1 MAPAILFT
9 SVLLSLAFAVYGLN
23 TLYLTLAARKYRT
36 QSAPLPANRPRVAI
50 HLPIYNE
57 FYVVGRLL
65 DSCVHA
71 AKDYGSE
78 LVGIY
83 VLDDSTDET
92 SSEIDRIVSNYS
104 SQGYQMKVVRRGS
117 RRGFKAGALQAGLSE
132 TAEKYVAVLDADFV
146 LPSGFLE
153 RTVAILEANP
163 DVGFVQAKW
172 GHLDRGHNV
181 VTQSLA
187 IGVDAHFL
195 LEQTG
200 RNGNGFLMNFN
211 GSAGV
216 LRASAIR
223 EAGGWASD
231 TLAED
236 LDLSYRLQLRGYRGV
251 YLNDLEVPG
260 ELPPTIAGMKRQQGR
275 WARGSIQ
282 AAKKLMGK
290 ISRSDKLS
298 VRQKVEAGIHL
309 TYYMVHPL
317 MVASFLLAVAAT
329 FLSVDVIRYAV
340 DISIPATFFMGGAG
354 GAMMMVQVVPWVVF
368 STLVVLST
376 FSVVLYCIQAIR
388 VQRLGL
394 IENVREIILL
404 VVLGYG
410 ISISNSV
417 QALGGLFSQ
426 RTGTFSRTP
435 KYAIEGR
442 GQTWEGKK
450 YQISS
455 RGTMALELS
464 AAVLAGAAFVYGV
477 VTSNFGI
484 LPVLAVYL
492 LGYSFVLY
500 LTLYQE
506 IKSKGTPDR

>member
-1 MAPAILFT
+1 
-9 SVLLSLAFAVYGLN
+9 
-23 TLYLTLAARKYRT
+23 
-36 QSAPLPANRPRVAI
+36 Q
-50 HLPIYNE
+50 
-57 FYVVGRLL
+57 
-65 DSCVHA
+65 
-71 AKDYGSE
+71 
-78 LVGIY
+78 
-83 VLDDSTDET
+83 
-92 SSEIDRIVSNYS
+92 
-104 SQGYQMKVVRRGS
+104 
-117 RRGFKAGALQAGLSE
+117 GFKAGALQAGLSE
-132 TAEKYVAVLDADFV
+132 TVEKYVAVLDADFV
-146 LPSGFLE
+146 LPTGFLE

-223 EAGGWASD
+223 EAGGWAPD

-236 LDLSYRLQLRGYRGV
+236 LDLSYRLQLKGYRGV

-275 WARGSIQ
+275 WARGSLQ
-282 AAKKLMGK
+282 AAKKLMGR
-290 ISRSDKLS
+290 ISTSDKLS
-298 VRQKVEAGIHL
+298 IRQKVEAGIHL
-309 TYYMVHPL
+309 TYYIVHPL

-340 DISIPATFFMGGAG
+340 DVSIPSVSFMGVAG
-354 GAMMMVQVVPWVVF
+354 GAMMIFQVVPWVVF
-368 STLVVLST
+368 SSLVVLST
-376 FSVVLYCIQAIR
+376 FSVLLYCIQAIR
-388 VQRLGL
+388 VQRLRL
-394 IENVREIILL
+394 VENVKEVILL

-417 QALGGLFSQ
+417 QALGGLFSL

-435 KYAIEGR
+435 KYAIEAR
-442 GQTWEGKK
+442 GQTWEEK
-450 YQISS
+450 
-455 RGTMALELS
+455 
-464 AAVLAGAAFVYGV
+464 
-477 VTSNFGI
+477 
-484 LPVLAVYL
+484 
-492 LGYSFVLY
+492 
-500 LTLYQE
+500 
-506 IKSKGTPDR
+506 